1 MDKINPRYYKRG
13 NFETIDVILDIAQH
27 LDGDEGYLVG
37 NIIKYI
43 SRYDEKNGIE
53 DLRKA
58 RWYLNKLIE
67 LLKEKGKLYNS
78 DLPTRAEVSE

>member
-13 NFETIDVILDIAQH
+13 KFETIDVILDVTQH
-27 LDGDEGYLVG
+27 LDGDEAYLIG
-37 NIIKYI
+37 NVIKYV

-58 RWYLNKLIE
+58 KWYLNKLIE

-78 DLPTRAEVSE
+78 ELPTRAEVSE